1 MTGAVLLAVAL
12 AATPAPRMA
21 QAATPAPKMAQAATP
36 APRMAQAT
44 RRAPI
49 RVDADEVQYAFQ
61 KHEVIFSGRRPV
73 VLTRDDATLTCRK
86 IVALTDEAGQIVTA
100 TCTGDVRLTRGT
112 RLVTC
117 DQATFHEA
125 EERVICDGNP
135 VLKDGGSEA
144 KGARL
149 VYDLRADEVKL
160 EGAQITLPGV
170 EIEERRKSAEEKRK
184 AGNGGGA
191 AQGPAEAPAADAAKA
206 PREARP

>member
-1 MTGAVLLAVAL
+1 MTGALLLALAL
-12 AATPAPRMA
+12 GAAPSTKATVSLNRHAPV
-21 QAATPAPKMAQAATP
+21 
-36 APRMAQAT
+36 
-44 RRAPI
+44 

-61 KHEVIFSGRRPV
+61 KHEVIFSGKRPV
-73 VLTRDDATLTCRK
+73 TLTRDDATLTCRK

-100 TCTGDVRLTRGT
+100 TCTGDVRLARGT

-125 EERVICDGNP
+125 EEQVVCDGNP

-144 KGARL
+144 KGTRL

-170 EIEERRKSAEEKRK
+170 EIEERRRGAEEKRK
-184 AGNGGGA
+184 GGGA
-191 AQGPAEAPAADAAKA
+191 KPATTDGARAADAGKA
-206 PREARP
+206 PKEVRP